1 MSISNQEI
9 EQKMIDYI
17 TEKKNG
23 MSITNTMS
31 FRNDLGLDSV
41 DLTEIIFMLEDFLN
55 QLIDDEDLFKIDSI
69 TDVLG
74 LIKNRREESA

>member
-1 MSISNQEI
+1 MSISSQEI
-9 EQKMIDYI
+9 EQKMIDFI
-17 TEKKNG
+17 AEKKNG

-74 LIKNRREESA
+74 LINNQRKELA